1 MNESKKYIVTGS
13 AGFIGHH
20 LSKDLLS
27 QGHHVL
33 GIDSLDNYYS
43 VELKEH
49 RQAQLKS
56 FSNYEFLKLNLSD
69 SDQINQVVGRFK
81 PVTIFHMAAQAG
93 VRLKDAD
100 YSKYVESNLVGF
112 SNIAFAARNHQ
123 VPKFIYASSSSV
135 YGNVEASSFSEK
147 LPNLKPIS
155 FYGATKL
162 AGEILA
168 SSTLMETSTR
178 SRGLRFFTVYG
189 EMGRPD
195 MAYFRILASLINR
208 TPFTVFGDGNDV
220 RDFTYISD
228 VISSIRALDNELG
241 DQAKGFCDV
250 VNIGGGNPRSL
261 NEMIKILEIMN
272 SQPLLRVE
280 GEKLRVDVNKTVA
293 DFTYLFELIGMS
305 PIIKLE
311 EGLNKFT
318 NWGKSNPKLISIE
331 K

>member
-1 MNESKKYIVTGS
+1 MKESKKYIVTGS

-43 VELKEH
+43 VELKKH
-49 RQAQLKS
+49 RQSELSS
-56 FSNYEFLKLNLSD
+56 FGNYEFLKLNLSD
-69 SDQINQVVGRFK
+69 SDQTNQVVDGYK
-81 PVTIFHMAAQAG
+81 PSTIFHMAAQAG
-93 VRLKDAD
+93 VRLKDAE
-100 YSKYVESNLVGF
+100 YSKYIESNLVGF
-112 SNIAFAARNHQ
+112 SNIVLAARAHR
-123 VPKFIYASSSSV
+123 VSKFIYASSSSV
-135 YGNVEASSFSEK
+135 YGNVDASSFSEK
-147 LPNLKPIS
+147 LPGLKPIS

-168 SSTLMETSTR
+168 NSTFLGTSTR

-195 MAYFRILASLINR
+195 MAYFRILGSLINR
-208 TPFTVFGDGNDV
+208 TPFTVFGSGNDV

-228 VISSIRALDNELG
+228 VITAIRALDDELDDHG
-241 DQAKGFCDV
+241 QGFCDV

-261 NEMIKILEIMN
+261 NDMIEILEAMN
-272 SQPLLRVE
+272 GQPLLRVE
-280 GEKLRVDVNKTVA
+280 GEKLKADVNKTVA
-293 DFTYLFELIGMS
+293 DFTYLNELIGMT
-305 PIIKLE
+305 PQIKLE

-318 NWGKSNPKLISIE
+318 NWGKSNPNLISIE